1 MPDTTATFAAVAVTL
16 YAGHQ
21 LADHVLGQTDR
32 QARDKTL
39 PGWPGW
45 RACLEHVALYHLVLT
60 VMLGT
65 VWMVLDLPLTPLGML
80 AGLWVSGITHAIL
93 DRRWPVRAILRATGS
108 APFAELRSFGM
119 NGLYLADQACHYAAL
134 WVAALIMVGVGS

>member
-45 RACLEHVALYHLVLT
+45 RACLEHVAQYHLVLT
-60 VMLGT
+60 VMLGV
-65 VWMVLDLPLTPLGML
+65 VWMVLDLPLSPLGML
-80 AGLWVSGITHAIL
+80 AGLWWSGITHAIL
-93 DRRWPVRAILRATGS
+93 DRRWPVQWISRHTGS
-108 APFAELRSFGM
+108 PEFVKPGHPLPGA
-119 NGLYLADQACHYAAL
+119 YLVDQATHLGCL
-134 WVAALIMVGVGS
+134 WISSLLVVLLS